1 MTTNTTTKARALLG
15 ARLALCAAIAAG
27 VVFIADRLLTGRWWP
42 VFPALRRFAAE
53 LGGAVAGLVDVAAVG
68 QFLATHSW
76 RPFLIVTGCAALFGM
91 LALRHVPPGR
101 SRVLI
106 DYASAAC
113 GFLFTVAGTLYGLF
127 TLTGSW
133 QTAQL
138 CAAVLVLFVIGSL
151 LKRR

>member
-1 MTTNTTTKARALLG
+1 
-15 ARLALCAAIAAG
+15 
-27 VVFIADRLLTGRWWP
+27 
-42 VFPALRRFAAE
+42 
-53 LGGAVAGLVDVAAVG
+53 
-68 QFLATHSW
+68 
-76 RPFLIVTGCAALFGM
+76 M

-101 SRVLI
+101 VRVLI

-113 GFLFTVAGTLYGLF
+113 GFLFAVAGTLYGLF